1 MGKIFAL
8 GKYNKLYKYIWI
20 YIVIRVINEYFFG
33 TSFPTQW
40 VFKIFEP
47 QNYPP
52 TIIIQEVFN
61 YFGAFI
67 FSLFLNHYEKKQM
80 SELNE
85 KEIFH
90 KNDMDS
96 SNSSNKIEY
105 IYVEQEISSN
115 ISPLSIIFPIIFSII
130 SEAIMFL
137 YIHIGLE
144 GLDIWVFD
152 LFFMAILTKIIF
164 DRPVYAHRKI
174 AISILIIFSTL
185 FKLIST
191 FLMMYDNNRR
201 LLYQNHAAI
210 IPFGIIAYIL
220 LSLLRNY
227 TLCKIKWLLD
237 VKYVTVSTLLITYNL
252 IGTIIFL
259 IVSFPINFKKCADKE
274 EFDDIDLIC
283 HATIEKD
290 NKIEYYFDE
299 YTYFFNHLWQIDKIA
314 IANIF
319 YLILFSVR
327 IFLNFLR
334 ILYSILII
342 KHLSPE
348 FYLCPACIYFLIIK
362 ILDLINRI
370 IGKENISPEIF
381 NIMAE
386 FVSIFGT
393 MIFLELIELKF
404 LNLNLNIRKNIE
416 LRSMIE
422 YQIFNT
428 NEEDENES

>member
-20 YIVIRVINEYFFG
+20 YIAIRVINEYFFG
-33 TSFPTQW
+33 TSFPTKL

-67 FSLFLNHYEKKQM
+67 LSLFLNHYEKKQM
-80 SELNE
+80 SELKE
-85 KEIFH
+85 KEIFNH
-90 KNDMDS
+90 NDMDS
-96 SNSSNKIEY
+96 STSSSKIEY
-105 IYVEQEISSN
+105 IYVEQEISSRA
-115 ISPLSIIFPIIFSII
+115 SSLSIIFPIIFSII
-130 SEAIMFL
+130 STTLMFL
-137 YIHIGLE
+137 YTHIGLK

-164 DRPVYAHRKI
+164 DRPIYAHRKI
-174 AISILIIFSTL
+174 AISILIIFSTI
-185 FKLIST
+185 FKLVST

-201 LLYQNHAAI
+201 LLYKNHAAI
-210 IPFGIIAYIL
+210 IPFGIIAYIM

-227 TLCKIKWLLD
+227 TICKIKWLLD
-237 VKYVTVSTLLITYNL
+237 VKYVTISSLLITYNL

-259 IVSFPINFKKCADKE
+259 IVSFPISFKKCADKE

-290 NKIEYYFDE
+290 KKIEYYFDE
-299 YTYFFNHLWQIDKIA
+299 YTYFFNHLWQIDKLVIT
-314 IANIF
+314 NIF
-319 YLILFSVR
+319 YIILFLVR

-348 FYLCPACIYFLIIK
+348 FYLCPASIYFLIIK
-362 ILDLINRI
+362 ILDLINAI

-381 NIMAE
+381 NSMAE
-386 FVSIFGT
+386 FVSIFGI

-404 LNLNLNIRKNIE
+404 LNLNVNIRKNIE

-422 YQIFNT
+422 YQIFNEDE
-428 NEEDENES
+428 EEDE